1 MYGKD
6 FVDRINSLL
15 LKKGISKIKFYEDL
29 HLYNNACTMWATKNA
44 IPSSETLYKISKYLD
59 VSMEYLFT
67 GESTDI
73 PQSDHELLKSFHA
86 LEEKYQELIKTNIQL
101 LSELD

>member
-1 MYGKD
+1 MCGKD
-6 FVDRINSLL
+6 FVDRINGLL
-15 LKKGISKIKFYEDL
+15 LKKGITKAKFYSDL
-29 HLYNNACTMWATKNA
+29 QISNNSCTHWAIKG
-44 IPSSETLYKISKYLD
+44 ILPSSETLYKISKYLD

-73 PQSDHELLKSFHA
+73 PQSDYDLLKSFHA